1 MISKSSHFEKWAN
14 AVLQGKAK
22 KHLTAWVVKQGE
34 VAAAFTACPDKIIVA
49 TEANCISFR
58 NIYEFDF
65 YLFEIVCLAMNSD
78 L

>member
-1 MISKSSHFEKWAN
+1 M
-14 AVLQGKAK
+14 LQGKAK
-22 KHLTAWVVKQGE
+22 KHLTAWVVKQRE

-58 NIYEFDF
+58 SIYGFDF
-65 YLFEIVCLAMNSD
+65 YLFEIVRLVVNFD